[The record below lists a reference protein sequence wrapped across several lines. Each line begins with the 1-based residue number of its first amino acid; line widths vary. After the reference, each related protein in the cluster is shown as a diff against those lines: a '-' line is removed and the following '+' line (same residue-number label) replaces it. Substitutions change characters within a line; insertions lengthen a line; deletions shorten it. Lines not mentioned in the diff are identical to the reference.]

1 MLGYPHMQTLLPA
14 LAAAAVMSLLSLV
27 GYASLAWSQHRTA
40 FVQHA
45 IVAFAAGAL
54 LGNAFFHLLPESIES
69 SPNALNW
76 ALGGILIFFVL
87 DSMLWIYHSHAG
99 RHLHDHDHAGHDHGP
114 AKPVGYLNLIGDALH
129 NFTDGITV
137 MSAFLVNPALGF
149 NTAIA
154 IGLHEIPQELGDFGI
169 LLSSGLSKK
178 KALWLN
184 LLVSLAMIA
193 GVIGTWL
200 AASFVTSLTT
210 WTIPLAAGFMIYMA
224 CANLF
229 SEIKEEPKLSTRA
242 WQTLA
247 MLLGLA
253 IMWFTAGLE

>member
-1 MLGYPHMQTLLPA
+1 MQTLLPA

-27 GYASLAWSQHRTA
+27 GYASLAWKKSQTA

-54 LGNAFFHLLPESIES
+54 LGNAFFHLLPESVET
-69 SPNALNW
+69 SPNALTW
-76 ALGGILIFFVL
+76 ALAGILIFFVL

-99 RHLHDHDHAGHDHGP
+99 RELHDHEHDHAP
-114 AKPVGYLNLIGDALH
+114 AKPVGYLNLIGDAVH
-129 NFTDGITV
+129 NFTDGIAV
-137 MSAFLVNPALGF
+137 MSAYLVNPVLGL

-169 LLSSGLSKK
+169 LLSSGFSKK

-184 LLVSLAMIA
+184 LLVSFAMIV

-200 AASFVTSLTT
+200 AAGFVTRLTT

-224 CANLF
+224 CTNLF

-253 IMWFTAGLE
+253 IMWLTAGME

>member
-1 MLGYPHMQTLLPA
+1 MQTLLPA
-14 LAAAAVMSLLSLV
+14 LAAGVVMALLSLV
-27 GYASLAWSQHRTA
+27 GYASLAWSKHRTA

-54 LGNAFFHLLPESIES
+54 LGNAFFHLLPESVEA
-69 SPNALNW
+69 SPDALTW
-76 ALGGILIFFVL
+76 ALTGILVFFVL
-87 DSMLWIYHSHAG
+87 DSILWVYHSHAG
-99 RHLHDHDHAGHDHGP
+99 RHLHGHEDEHVP
-114 AKPVGYLNLIGDALH
+114 AKPVGYLNLIGDAVH

-169 LLSSGLSKK
+169 LLSSGFSKK

-184 LLVSLAMIA
+184 LLVSSAMIL

-200 AASFVTSLTT
+200 AAGFVTRLTS

-242 WQTLA
+242 WQTAA
-247 MLLGLA
+247 MFAGLA
-253 IMWFTAGLE
+253 IMWLTAGLE

>member
-1 MLGYPHMQTLLPA
+1 
-14 LAAAAVMSLLSLV
+14 MSLLSLV
-27 GYASLAWSQHRTA
+27 GYASLAWKRSQTA

-54 LGNAFFHLLPESIES
+54 LGNAFFHLLPESVEA
-69 SPNALNW
+69 SPSALSW
-76 ALGGILIFFVL
+76 ALAGILIFFVL
-87 DSMLWIYHSHAG
+87 DSLLWIYHSHAG
-99 RHLHDHDHAGHDHGP
+99 RELHDHEHSHTYE
-114 AKPVGYLNLIGDALH
+114 KPVGYLNLIGDAVH
-129 NFTDGITV
+129 NFTDGIAV
-137 MSAFLVNPALGF
+137 MSAFLINPALGL

-169 LLSSGLSKK
+169 LLSSGISKN
-178 KALWLN
+178 KALGLN
-184 LLVSLAMIA
+184 LLVSLAMFV

-200 AASFVTSLTT
+200 AAGFVSRLTT

-224 CANLF
+224 CTNLF
-229 SEIKEEPKLSTRA
+229 AEIKEEPHLKTRA

-253 IMWFTAGLE
+253 IMYITAGME

>member
-14 LAAAAVMSLLSLV
+14 LSAAIIMSLLSLL
-27 GYASLAWSQHRTA
+27 GYASLAWKKSQTA
-40 FVQHA
+40 FIQHA
-45 IVAFAAGAL
+45 VVAFAAGAL
-54 LGNAFFHLLPESIES
+54 LGNAFFHLLPESIEA
-69 SPNALNW
+69 SPNALTW
-76 ALGGILIFFVL
+76 ALAGILLFFVL

-99 RHLHDHDHAGHDHGP
+99 RELHDHEHDHTP
-114 AKPVGYLNLIGDALH
+114 AKPVGYLNLIGDAVH

-137 MSAFLVNPALGF
+137 MSAFLVNPTLGF
-149 NTAIA
+149 NTAVA

-169 LLSSGLSKK
+169 LLSSGFSKT

-193 GVIGTWL
+193 GVVGTWF
-200 AASFVTSLTT
+200 AAGFVTRLTT

-224 CANLF
+224 CTNLF
-229 SEIKEEPKLSTRA
+229 AEIKEEPKLSTRA

-247 MLLGLA
+247 MFLGLA
-253 IMWFTAGLE
+253 IMYLTAGLE